1 MISLMFHRMSIVC
14 TALLACQVLV
24 PPSGFAQG
32 DAFSQRF
39 NEVLSQHGVVGGGVA
54 IVHSEEPARNLF
66 FGEARKATHRPVD
79 SETSYNW
86 ASITKTMTAIAI
98 LQLRDRGKLSL
109 GDPAVRYVP
118 ELRQVHDD
126 FGTIDA
132 ITIRELLTHS
142 SGFRNPTWPW
152 DCDDSSNCD
161 WQPFEPTQWAQV
173 SAMLPYTHI
182 AFSPGTQWSYSN
194 LGYVF
199 LGQIIQRLSG
209 DDFEVYVDKNILK
222 PLGMTNSYFDRSPYF
237 LESHVSASYLRAGD
251 KLTEQPFNFDT
262 GITTS
267 NSGLKA
273 PITDMAKYLRFL
285 IGDPT
290 NPVYE
295 FVLQRSSLEE
305 AWKGV
310 VPVAEPGK
318 PATPYTKGSPLMG
331 LGFFVLNVGG
341 HGYVYHDGDQGG
353 FSSEI
358 LIDPARRAGSILM
371 VNTTDTGAPAPATA
385 LHPQSNTEPEAG
397 TDLRITLRGE
407 IIDHVLSGLATAG
420 K

>member
-14 TALLACQVLV
+14 TALLACQMLV